1 MRDLVSGRV
10 IKVQVMPSILSN
22 KYGQEFKEY
31 VALKNRVAAVMV
43 WLLTA
48 FGGLMLSKP
57 WEKPVPSKP

>member
-1 MRDLVSGRV
+1 
-10 IKVQVMPSILSN
+10 MPSILSN